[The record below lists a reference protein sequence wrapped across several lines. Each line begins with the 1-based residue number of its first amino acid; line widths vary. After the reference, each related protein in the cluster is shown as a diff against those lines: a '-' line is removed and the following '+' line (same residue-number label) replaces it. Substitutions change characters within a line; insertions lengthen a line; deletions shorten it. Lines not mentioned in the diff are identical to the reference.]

1 MSAPIIRIFEYDT
14 DEIASPVG
22 TRNIPGG
29 AFAFV
34 QMVAS
39 GAIQANP
46 LRPGS
51 TSGTLWF
58 KDIKYNFIEGAIID
72 DSKDYITSKV
82 SALLFNLGSAGSVI
96 SEMKLFISEDSA
108 LQASVDLGGERGFVQ
123 IANSGT
129 WHYKPTLPSGAGT
142 RLTTTIPAS
151 PNVFR
156 ADGQLALFTA
166 RPETNTSQFI
176 YTNLVLPKGY
186 PLGTYGAY
194 GSGRLSFGLIF
205 SYWSNDYI
213 IQFGEDPSIF

>member
-1 MSAPIIRIFEYDT
+1 MSAPIVRIFEYDT
-14 DEIASPVG
+14 DEIASPIG
-22 TRNIPGG
+22 TRNVPGG
-29 AFAFV
+29 SFAFV

-39 GAIQANP
+39 GTLKANP

-58 KDIKYNFIEGAIID
+58 SNVQYNFTEDAIQD
-72 DSKDYITSKV
+72 NSKDYITSKV

-96 SEMKLFISEDSA
+96 SEMKLFISDDSA
-108 LQASVDLGGERGFVQ
+108 LQAAADFGYDRGFVQ

-142 RLTTTIPAS
+142 RLTTSIPAS
-151 PNVFR
+151 PNIFR

-176 YTNLVLPKGY
+176 YTNLILPKGH
-186 PLGTYGAY
+186 PFGTYGAY